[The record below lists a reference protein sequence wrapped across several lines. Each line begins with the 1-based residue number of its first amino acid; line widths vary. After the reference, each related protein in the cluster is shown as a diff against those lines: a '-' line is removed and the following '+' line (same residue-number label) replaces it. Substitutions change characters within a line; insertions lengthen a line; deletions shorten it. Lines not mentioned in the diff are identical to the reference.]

1 MFCRMIHILR
11 INVSKEWN
19 ISSQV
24 KIADLTLTDF
34 TDFIS
39 INCSQQHYGV
49 ELAW

>member
-1 MFCRMIHILR
+1 MIDIVR
-11 INVSKEWN
+11 IYVSKECN

-39 INCSQQHYGV
+39 INCS
-49 ELAW
+49 